1 MIYAAFSVWLVL
13 IILMG
18 AGVYRLWAGL
28 IQGGWVNWALLP
40 GTVVSE
46 MAYIFGC
53 LITGGEIRRA
63 RLMPHGRDSAGRKT
77 GGDGSP
83 AAEATPR
90 LKVLGP
96 IIAALIA
103 IVAVIGAIIAAHSLL
118 GEPVI
123 REFILPDILS
133 PMQAMPRELPQSWD
147 GLWEQIGAQTQML
160 KHICET
166 WRDVDWSNWR
176 VPLFVY
182 LSMCLAVR
190 LAPVG
195 RDMRA
200 TLAAVVVIAAMV
212 ALIGAIWEKFSGL
225 MDDIWPLLTYIYA
238 LLLFLLMA
246 TLVIYG
252 CVGLFRVLSGK
263 KAQ

>member
-18 AGVYRLWAGL
+18 VGVYRLWAKL
-28 IQGGWVNWALLP
+28 IRGDWVNWALLP

-63 RLMPHGRDSAGRKT
+63 RLMLHSRDSAGRRT
-77 GGDGSP
+77 GSDGEPS
-83 AAEATPR
+83 AEATQK

-96 IIAALIA
+96 IIAALVA
-103 IVAVIGAIIAAHSLL
+103 IVACIGAIIVVHSML

-123 REFILPDILS
+123 RKFILPNLLA
-133 PMQAMPRELPQSWD
+133 PMQELSKELPKNWD

-166 WRDVDWSNWR
+166 WKNVDWANWR

-182 LSMCLAVR
+182 LSVCLGVR

-200 TLAAVVVIAAMV
+200 TLAAVVVIAALV
-212 ALIGAIWEKFSGL
+212 ALVGLIWKKFSGL
-225 MDDIWPLLTYIYA
+225 MDDVWPLLTYIYA
-238 LLLFLLMA
+238 LLLFLLVF
-246 TLVIYG
+246 TLLIHG
-252 CVGLFRVLSGK
+252 AVGLYRVLSGK
-263 KAQ
+263 KSQ